1 MNDFEL
7 LEKQINSGLEEGES
21 IISGIIFLLEA
32 KGSEFQSQ
40 FITISEQELQCKIAV
55 SCPQKKS
62 DEEKERGNFAVPK
75 GASSWPPPSSRR
87 RSPVCQART
96 SVRALKHRICKG

>member
-40 FITISEQELQCKIAV
+40 FIKIAV
-55 SCPQKKS
+55 SCPQKNLMKKKK
-62 DEEKERGNFAVPK
+62 EEILLYQK
-75 GASSWPPPSSRR
+75 GPNLGRRRLLAAAR
-87 RSPVCQART
+87 RSPRRELLCA
-96 SVRALKHRICKG
+96 H

>member
-32 KGSEFQSQ
+32 KGSEFQNKNSKAKLQ
-40 FITISEQELQCKIAV
+40 FHGPKKNLMKKKKEDFLLY
-55 SCPQKKS
+55 QKGPHLG
-62 DEEKERGNFAVPK
+62 RRRLLA
-75 GASSWPPPSSRR
+75 AAR
-87 RSPVCQART
+87 RSPRRELLCA
-96 SVRALKHRICKG
+96 H

>member
-21 IISGIIFLLEA
+21 FTSGIIFLLEA

-55 SCPQKKS
+55 SCPQKNLMKKKK
-62 DEEKERGNFAVPK
+62 EEILLYQK
-75 GASSWPPPSSRR
+75 GPHLGRRRLLAAAR
-87 RSPVCQART
+87 RSPRRELLCA
-96 SVRALKHRICKG
+96 H